1 MKAFLTL
8 ALCGLLAVAA
18 PALAAETDMIMPAG
32 KATLEDFRWRK
43 RPVVVFADSPED
55 PRFAEQL
62 EQLRAGLDVLAIRD
76 VVILTDTD
84 PAARSPLRL
93 KLRPRGFMLVL
104 IAKDGTVVLRKP
116 APWTVRELTRSI
128 DKMPLRQREINE
140 RRGLE

>member
-8 ALCGLLAVAA
+8 ALGGLLAIAA
-18 PALAAETDMIMPAG
+18 PAIAAETDLIQPAG
-32 KATLEDFRWRK
+32 QFKIEDFRWHK

-55 PRFAEQL
+55 PWFAEQI
-62 EQLRAGLDVLAIRD
+62 EWLRADLDRLAERD

-128 DKMPLRQREINE
+128 DKMPLRQREIQE